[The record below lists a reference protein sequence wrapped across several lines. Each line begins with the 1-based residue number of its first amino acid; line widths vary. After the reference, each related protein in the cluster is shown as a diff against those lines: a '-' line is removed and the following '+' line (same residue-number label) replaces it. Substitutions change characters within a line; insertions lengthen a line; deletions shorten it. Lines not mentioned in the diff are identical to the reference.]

1 MRQTKQKKTTP
12 CPHQAIAFEGGGNWG
27 WAYYDSFQ
35 KAKEVSEWIESGVN
49 TKFAC
54 QGRHDGVSED
64 KHTALK
70 DGRKVWCVH
79 YHYDNTNNPTFAN
92 PCPNIR
98 TIWA

>member
-1 MRQTKQKKTTP
+1 
-12 CPHQAIAFEGGGNWG
+12 
-27 WAYYDSFQ
+27 
-35 KAKEVSEWIESGVN
+35 
-49 TKFAC
+49 
-54 QGRHDGVSED
+54 
-64 KHTALK
+64 LK